1 MSSILQDFR
10 YALRLLLKSPGFT
23 VLAVL
28 TLGLGIGANVTV
40 FSVLNSVMVRSLPLP
55 QPEQLVRLYSDWEP
69 ALPNSYVSAPDFLD
83 WRERNTLFAGLSGC
97 PIKDVGLHPSGGEE
111 KIELETLSASSF
123 H

>member
-40 FSVLNSVMVRSLPLP
+40 FSVLNSVIVRSLPLP

-69 ALPNSYVSAPDFLD
+69 AFPIATFPRQISWIGEKETRCLPVSLVAGSKTLD
-83 WRERNTLFAGLSGC
+83 SNELMER
-97 PIKDVGLHPSGGEE
+97 KR
-111 KIELETLSASSF
+111 
-123 H
+123 

>member
-1 MSSILQDFR
+1 MPSLLQDFR
-10 YALRLLLKSPGFT
+10 YAWRLLLKSPGFT

-69 ALPNSYVSAPDFLD
+69 ALPESYVSAPDFLD
-83 WRERNTLFAGLSGC
+83 WRERNTLFGRSRWL
-97 PIKDVGLHPSGGEE
+97 PDQRRRTPTK
-111 KIELETLSASSF
+111 
-123 H
+123 